1 MDHVHPGHKSC
12 SFLCACLWVG
22 CGSTASTF
30 FYVDARL
37 PQASEPAA
45 DPTRNCELGFAVH
58 IFFAVRSASRVG
70 HFFARPPRAFFGCS
84 NILLVLRRRLRFF
97 CPPLRKE
104 MRCIYATE
112 IASWGL
118 RRSFFS
124 QFAVLVERD
133 IFSPGRRGLALGVRK
148 LCSCRVPR
156 RRPRFFCSPLRKE
169 MRCVYATEIASWG
182 LWRSLFL
189 QFAVLVEWDIFSPG
203 RRGLSF
209 GVQTFCSCCA
219 AGLGFFALPFGRRCG
234 ASTLLKLRAGVCG
247 AVFFRSSQC

>member
-22 CGSTASTF
+22 YGSTASTF
-30 FYVDARL
+30 FYVDASL

-58 IFFAVRSASRVG
+58 IFFAVRSASREG

-104 MRCIYATE
+104 MRCVCATE

-124 QFAVLVERD
+124 QFALLVECD
-133 IFSPGRRGLALGVRK
+133 MFSPGRRGLALGVH
-148 LCSCRVPR
+148 
-156 RRPRFFCSPLRKE
+156 
-169 MRCVYATEIASWG
+169 
-182 LWRSLFL
+182 
-189 QFAVLVEWDIFSPG
+189 
-203 RRGLSF
+203 
-209 GVQTFCSCCA
+209 TFCSCCA
-219 AGLGFFALPFGRRCG
+219 AGFGFFALPFGRRCG

-247 AVFFRSSQC
+247 ALFFGSLQC